1 MATAKKKAKKE
12 SGFEMLARLIKEEGD
27 DIRKDMAT
35 KEDLKRF
42 ATKEDLKRFATKE
55 DLKRFATKEDIAQ
68 IRRDMAT
75 KVGLEEAEERIIAK
89 FAPLE
94 KAFDKDALTV
104 IDHGTR
110 IEAIESVLNI
120 KPAKPWTSQK

>member
-27 DIRKDMAT
+27 DIRKDM
-35 KEDLKRF
+35 
-42 ATKEDLKRFATKE
+42 ATKE